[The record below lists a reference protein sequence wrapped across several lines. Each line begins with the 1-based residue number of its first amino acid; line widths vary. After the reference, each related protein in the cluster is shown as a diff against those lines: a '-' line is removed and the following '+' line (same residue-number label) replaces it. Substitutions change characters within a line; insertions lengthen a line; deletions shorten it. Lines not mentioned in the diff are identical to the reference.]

1 MQAESFKATS
11 TPSRALYGPRNIT
24 GGEFIYGAG
33 KEGIAWRIRSG
44 AVRLD
49 RISSIPNSPSGTE
62 TRSFAGLALAGDVI
76 GAETLLFGHYSFE
89 AHALGNGTL
98 EPWLAPETALSGESL
113 LQTLAAAERRAAD
126 ALSLR
131 VGEAFGRVRQLILL
145 LARERSNAAVKLIS
159 IPGLR
164 DMAEMTGLTVETV
177 SRAISHLRKS
187 GLLQKNGRHTALV
200 FPGGDAAMPG

>member
-1 MQAESFKATS
+1 MQAEGFTAAS

-49 RISSIPNSPSGTE
+49 RISSIPGSPSGTE

-187 GLLQKNGRHTALV
+187 GLLQKNGRHSALV
-200 FPGGDAAMPG
+200 FPGSDAAMPG